1 MQTQK
6 PGIKA
11 VRSDSVF
18 QLLNAAFLSLISV
31 SMLLPFIHIAAKSL
45 SDQSHVV
52 AKDVWLWPKGLNFSS
67 YDFVL
72 SYKQFYVSFGN
83 SLFITVVGTLISMA
97 VTLLAA
103 YPLSRNGLPY
113 RRLMMLIFVITMF
126 FSGGLI
132 PTYLIVKDVGLLNS
146 LWSVIL
152 PGALAPFN
160 LILIRNF
167 FSGLPEAMEESAR
180 MDGASSLRILAQIYV
195 PLSMPAIATISM
207 FYAVGYWNSFF
218 QAMMYLTDRSLMPLQ
233 VFLLQLVSNDKPADM
248 VVNDVL
254 SGVTPESM
262 RAAAIICVVL
272 PILCVYPFIQRY
284 FVKGIMLGAVKG

>member
-6 PGIKA
+6 LGVKGF
-11 VRSDSVF
+11 RGDSVF
-18 QLLNAAFLSLISV
+18 QLLNAAILSLISI
-31 SMLLPFIHIAAKSL
+31 SMLLPFVHIAAKSL
-45 SDQSHVV
+45 SDQSYVV

-103 YPLSRNGLPY
+103 YPLARNGLPY
-113 RRLMMLIFVITMF
+113 RRFMMLIFVITMF

>member
-6 PGIKA
+6 LGVKGF
-11 VRSDSVF
+11 RGDSIF

-45 SDQSHVV
+45 SDQSYVV

-83 SLFITVVGTLISMA
+83 SLFITIVGTLISMA

-103 YPLSRNGLPY
+103 YPLARNGLPY
-113 RRLMMLIFVITMF
+113 RRFMMLIFVITMF

>member
-6 PGIKA
+6 LGIKGI
-11 VRSDSVF
+11 RGDSVF
-18 QLLNAAFLSLISV
+18 QILNAAVLTLISV

-45 SDQSHVV
+45 SDQSYVV

-103 YPLSRNGLPY
+103 YPLARNGLPY
-113 RRLMMLIFVITMF
+113 RRFLMLIFVITMF

-254 SGVTPESM
+254 GGVTPESM
-262 RAAAIICVVL
+262 RSAAIICVVL

>member
-1 MQTQK
+1 M
-6 PGIKA
+6 
-11 VRSDSVF
+11 
-18 QLLNAAFLSLISV
+18 ISV

-45 SDQSHVV
+45 SDQSYVV
-52 AKDVWLWPKGLNFSS
+52 AKDVWLWPRGLNFSS

-103 YPLSRNGLPY
+103 YPLARNGLPY
-113 RRLMMLIFVITMF
+113 RRFMMLIFVITMF